1 MSELFFT
8 ITNLTCAACVKLST
22 IALHKLPGV
31 KDATIELSTG
41 SARVTS
47 EEPLNPDDVAQAL
60 KAKGYN
66 ATF

>member
-1 MSELFFT
+1 MAECTFT
-8 ITNLTCAACVKLST
+8 ITNLTCDACVKLST
-22 IALHKLPGV
+22 MALHKLPGV